1 MSAQSKHRARS
12 RTCITGKLGD
22 LQVRSFPL
30 AKASAWPP
38 TRKYF
43 KKDTALARRKHR
55 VTFQAGNLPVW
66 YVARSLDTDDPVF
79 CLATRAVEMIVSDLL
94 IVKAG

>member
-1 MSAQSKHRARS
+1 MAISKFDHFRLLKRP
-12 RTCITGKLGD
+12 LG
-22 LQVRSFPL
+22 R
-30 AKASAWPP
+30 P